1 MNQSTSK
8 TPAKGIQAYL
18 RLLAY
23 VRPYWG
29 AFILSVIGYAI
40 YAGSST
46 AFAQVM
52 KLLIDSIQ
60 EGMNEQRLFFPLLV
74 VGIFVLR
81 GVGTF
86 LGTYFMSYVARQL
99 VHYLRLDLFKR
110 FLVLPARFYDQ
121 HSTGHLVSRL
131 TFNVEQV
138 TGAATNAVT
147 VLLRE
152 GLLVIGLM
160 GYLLWVNW
168 QLALVFV
175 AVSPVIGL
183 VVSYASKRFRKISH
197 RIQNSMGDVTHV
209 ASETLQGY
217 RVVRSFGGKDFEF
230 QRFVKASQYNRTQAM
245 KMALT
250 KAISTPVVQTIVAMA
265 LGILVWLALSPDLM
279 GEMTPGE
286 FIAFLTAAS
295 LMAKPLRQL
304 TEINN
309 TIQQGLA
316 AAMDVFT
323 YLDAP
328 EEEDQGTQTIE
339 RAQGEIS
346 FKNVS
351 FKYGEDLPLA
361 LTNIN
366 FTAKAGEMIALV
378 GRSGGGKSTLASL
391 IPRFYN
397 ATQGEIQLDGI
408 PLTQLTLASL
418 RQQIALVT
426 QQVTLFNDT
435 LAANIAYGITNPDPQ
450 AIEAAAKAAYVMDFA
465 EKLPE
470 GLNTLVGDNGVLLS
484 GGQRQRIAIARAI
497 MKDAPILILDE
508 ATSAL
513 DTESERYIQQ
523 ALEYVMQGRTTFVIA
538 HRLSTIEQADRILV
552 IDQGKIV
559 EEGSH
564 QQLLTQ
570 NGAYAQLHQMQFH
583 EPTSNTLWI
592 NYKPGLKNAGMPPSL
607 VA

>member
-1 MNQSTSK
+1 MNEPITTQKNNTAS
-8 TPAKGIQAYL
+8 PKGIQAYL
-18 RLLAY
+18 RLLTY
-23 VRPYWG
+23 VRPYWP
-29 AFILSVIGYAI
+29 AFILSVLGYAI

-60 EGMNEQRLFFPLLV
+60 EGMSEKRLFFPLLV
-74 VGIFVLR
+74 IGIFMLR

-86 LGTYFMSYVARQL
+86 FGTYFMSYVARQL

-110 FLVLPARFYDQ
+110 FLVLPAYFYDQ

-138 TGAATNAVT
+138 TGAATNAIT

-168 QLALVFV
+168 KLALVFV
-175 AVSPVIGL
+175 AVSPIIGL
-183 VVSYASKRFRKISH
+183 VVNYASKRFRKISH

-217 RVVRSFGGKDFEF
+217 RVVRSFGGTDFEYK
-230 QRFVKASQYNRTQAM
+230 RFLNASEYNRKQAM

-250 KAISTPVVQTIVAMA
+250 KAINTPVVQTLVAIA
-265 LGILVWLALSPDLM
+265 LGVLVWLALSPDLM

-323 YLDAP
+323 FLDAP
-328 EEEDQGTQTIE
+328 AEEDKGTKTIT
-339 RAQGEIS
+339 RARGEVR
-346 FKNVS
+346 FNNVS
-351 FKYGEDLPLA
+351 FRYKEDSPLA
-361 LTNIN
+361 LDKIN
-366 FTAKAGEMIALV
+366 FTAKPGEMIALV

-397 ATQGEIQLDGI
+397 TTEGEILLDGTPI
-408 PLTQLTLASL
+408 TELTLTSL
-418 RQQIALVT
+418 REQIALVT
-426 QQVTLFNDT
+426 QQVTLFNGT
-435 LAANIAYGITNPDPQ
+435 LAANIAYGIENPDPK
-450 AIEAAAKAAYVMDFA
+450 AIEAAANAAYVMNFA
-465 EKLPE
+465 EKLPK

-497 MKDAPILILDE
+497 MKDAPLLILDE

-523 ALEYVMQGRTTFVIA
+523 ALEEVTQGRTTFVIA
-538 HRLSTIEQADRILV
+538 HRLSTIEKADRILV
-552 IDQGKIV
+552 IDQGRIV

-564 QQLLTQ
+564 QELLAL
-570 NGAYAQLHQMQFH
+570 NAAYAQLHQMQFQ
-583 EPTSNTLWI
+583 EGTVGTD
-592 NYKPGLKNAGMPPSL
+592 A
-607 VA
+607 

>member
-1 MNQSTSK
+1 MKEQIPPVAPIKPVPT
-8 TPAKGIQAYL
+8 GIKAYL
-18 RLLAY
+18 RLLSY
-23 VRPYWG
+23 VRPYWP
-29 AFILSVIGYAI
+29 AFVLSVMGYAL
-40 YAGSST
+40 YAASST

-52 KLLIDSIQ
+52 KLLVDSIQ
-60 EGMNEQRLFFPLLV
+60 DGMGEQRLYFPLLV

-86 LGTYFMSYVARQL
+86 FGTYFMSYVARQL

-110 FLVLPARFYDQ
+110 FLVLPSRFYDQ
-121 HSTGHLVSRL
+121 HSSGHLVSRL

-147 VLLRE
+147 VLVRE
-152 GLLVIGLM
+152 GLFVIGLM
-160 GYLLWVNW
+160 SYLLWVNW

-175 AVSPVIGL
+175 AVSPIIGV
-183 VVSYASKRFRKISH
+183 VVSYASRRFRRISH
-197 RIQNSMGDVTHV
+197 RIQNSVGDVTHV

-217 RVVRSFGGKDFEF
+217 RVVRSFGGTEFEY
-230 QRFVKASQYNRTQAM
+230 QRFLKASEYNRTQAM

-265 LGILVWLALSPDLM
+265 LGLLVWLALSPDLM

-316 AAMDVFT
+316 AALDVFT

-328 EEEDQGTQTIE
+328 EEEDTGTKTLV
-339 RAQGEIS
+339 RAKGEIC

-351 FKYGEDLPLA
+351 FRYGEDLPLA

-366 FTAKAGEMIALV
+366 FTAQSGEMIALV
-378 GRSGGGKSTLASL
+378 GRSGGGKSTLANL
-391 IPRFYN
+391 IPRFYD
-397 ATQGEIQLDGI
+397 ATEGEIQLDGVAL
-408 PLTQLTLASL
+408 PALTLTNL
-418 RQQIALVT
+418 REHIALVT
-426 QQVTLFNDT
+426 QQVTLFNAT
-435 LAANIAYGITNPDPQ
+435 LAANIAYGIKDPDPK
-450 AIEAAAKAAYVMDFA
+450 AVEAAAKAAYVLDFA
-465 EKLPE
+465 EKLPL

-523 ALEYVMQGRTTFVIA
+523 ALEEVMKNRTTFVIA
-538 HRLSTIEQADRILV
+538 HRLSTVEKADRILV
-552 IDQGKIV
+552 IDKGQIV
-559 EEGSH
+559 EEGDH
-564 QQLLTQ
+564 QTLLAK
-570 NGAYAQLHQMQFH
+570 NGAYAQLHQLQFQD
-583 EPTSNTLWI
+583 S
-592 NYKPGLKNAGMPPSL
+592 
-607 VA
+607 

>member
-1 MNQSTSK
+1 MNQPTSK

-60 EGMNEQRLFFPLLV
+60 EGMNEKRLFFPLLV

-168 QLALVFV
+168 KLALVFV
-175 AVSPVIGL
+175 AVSPIIGL

-250 KAISTPVVQTIVAMA
+250 KAISTPVVQTIVALA
-265 LGILVWLALSPDLM
+265 LGILVWLALSPNLM

-316 AAMDVFT
+316 AAMDVFS

-328 EEEDQGTQTIE
+328 EEEDQGTKTLE
-339 RAQGEIS
+339 RAKGE
-346 FKNVS
+346 VS
-351 FKYGEDLPLA
+351 FNKVSFRYNEDSPLA
-361 LTNIN
+361 LNKIN
-366 FTAKAGEMIALV
+366 FTAQAGEMIALV

-397 ATQGEIQLDGI
+397 ATEGEVLLDGI
-408 PLTQLTLASL
+408 PITELTLASL
-418 RQQIALVT
+418 REQIALVT

-435 LAANIAYGITNPDPQ
+435 LAANIAYGIKNPNPQ

-465 EKLPE
+465 EKLPQ
-470 GLNTLVGDNGVLLS
+470 GLNTLVGDNGVLFS

-523 ALEYVMQGRTTFVIA
+523 ALEEVTKNRTTFVIA

-552 IDQGKIV
+552 IDKGEIV

-564 QQLLTQ
+564 QALLAK

-583 EPTSNTLWI
+583 EQVTNL
-592 NYKPGLKNAGMPPSL
+592 
-607 VA
+607 

>member
-1 MNQSTSK
+1 MLVKEQIPPVAPIKPVPT
-8 TPAKGIQAYL
+8 GIKAYL
-18 RLLAY
+18 RLLSY
-23 VRPYWG
+23 VRPYWP
-29 AFILSVIGYAI
+29 AFVLSVMGYAL
-40 YAGSST
+40 YAASST

-52 KLLIDSIQ
+52 KLLVDSIQ
-60 EGMNEQRLFFPLLV
+60 DGMGEQRLYFPLLV

-86 LGTYFMSYVARQL
+86 FGTYFMSYVARQL

-110 FLVLPARFYDQ
+110 FLVLPSRFYDQ
-121 HSTGHLVSRL
+121 HSSGHLVSRL

-147 VLLRE
+147 VLVRE
-152 GLLVIGLM
+152 GLFVIGLM
-160 GYLLWVNW
+160 SYLLWVNW

-175 AVSPVIGL
+175 AVSPIIGV
-183 VVSYASKRFRKISH
+183 VVSYASRRFRRISH
-197 RIQNSMGDVTHV
+197 RIQNSVGDVTHV

-217 RVVRSFGGKDFEF
+217 RVVRSFGGTEFEY
-230 QRFVKASQYNRTQAM
+230 QRFLKASEYNRTQAM

-265 LGILVWLALSPDLM
+265 LGLLVWLALSPDLM

-316 AAMDVFT
+316 AALDVFT

-328 EEEDQGTQTIE
+328 EEEDTGTKTLV
-339 RAQGEIS
+339 RAKGEIC

-351 FKYGEDLPLA
+351 FRYGEDLPLA

-366 FTAKAGEMIALV
+366 FTAQSGEMIALV
-378 GRSGGGKSTLASL
+378 GRSGGGKSTLANL
-391 IPRFYN
+391 IPRFYD
-397 ATQGEIQLDGI
+397 ATEGEIQLDGVAL
-408 PLTQLTLASL
+408 PALTLTNL
-418 RQQIALVT
+418 REHIALVT
-426 QQVTLFNDT
+426 QQVTLFNAT
-435 LAANIAYGITNPDPQ
+435 LAANIAYGIKDPDPK
-450 AIEAAAKAAYVMDFA
+450 AVEAAAKAAYVLDFA
-465 EKLPE
+465 EKLPL

-523 ALEYVMQGRTTFVIA
+523 ALEEVMKNRTTFVIA
-538 HRLSTIEQADRILV
+538 HRLSTVEKADRILV
-552 IDQGKIV
+552 IDKGQIV
-559 EEGSH
+559 EEGDH
-564 QQLLTQ
+564 QTLLAK
-570 NGAYAQLHQMQFH
+570 NGAYAQLHQLQFQD
-583 EPTSNTLWI
+583 S
-592 NYKPGLKNAGMPPSL
+592 
-607 VA
+607 

>member
-1 MNQSTSK
+1 MNQPTSK

-60 EGMNEQRLFFPLLV
+60 EGMNEKRLFFPLLV

-168 QLALVFV
+168 KLALVFV
-175 AVSPVIGL
+175 AVSPIIGL
-183 VVSYASKRFRKISH
+183 VVSYASKRFRRISH

-250 KAISTPVVQTIVAMA
+250 KAISTPVVQTIVAMV

-316 AAMDVFT
+316 AAMDVFS

-328 EEEDQGTQTIE
+328 EEEDQGTKTLE
-339 RAQGEIS
+339 RAKGE
-346 FKNVS
+346 VS
-351 FKYGEDLPLA
+351 FNKVSFRYSEDSPLA
-361 LTNIN
+361 LNKIN
-366 FTAKAGEMIALV
+366 FTAQAGEMIALV

-397 ATQGEIQLDGI
+397 ATEGEVLLDGI
-408 PLTQLTLASL
+408 PITELTLASL
-418 RQQIALVT
+418 REQIALVT

-435 LAANIAYGITNPDPQ
+435 LAANIAYGIKNPDPQ

-465 EKLPE
+465 EKLPQ
-470 GLNTLVGDNGVLLS
+470 GLNTLVGDNGVLFS

-523 ALEYVMQGRTTFVIA
+523 ALEEVTKNRTTFVIA

-552 IDQGKIV
+552 IDKGEIV

-564 QQLLTQ
+564 QALLAK

-583 EPTSNTLWI
+583 EQVTNL
-592 NYKPGLKNAGMPPSL
+592 
-607 VA
+607 

>member
-1 MNQSTSK
+1 MKETTNSTTSAK
-8 TPAKGIQAYL
+8 TPPKGVEAYF

-23 VRPYWG
+23 VRPYWP
-29 AFILSVIGYAI
+29 AFLLSVLGYAI

-110 FLVLPARFYDQ
+110 FLVLPARFYDL

-131 TFNVEQV
+131 TFNVEKV
-138 TGAATNAVT
+138 TGAATNAIT

-168 QLALVFV
+168 KLALVFV
-175 AVSPVIGL
+175 AVSPIIGL

-250 KAISTPVVQTIVAMA
+250 KAISTPVVQTIVAIA

-328 EEEDQGTQTIE
+328 EEEDQGTKTLA

-351 FKYGEDLPLA
+351 FQYGEDLPLA

-366 FTAKAGEMIALV
+366 FTAQAGEMIALV

-397 ATQGEIQLDGI
+397 ATQGEVLLDGVPI
-408 PLTQLTLASL
+408 TEFTLASL
-418 RQQIALVT
+418 REQIALVT

-435 LAANIAYGITNPDPQ
+435 LAANIAYGIKNPDPQ

-465 EKLPE
+465 EKLPQ

-497 MKDAPILILDE
+497 MKNTPILILDE

-523 ALEYVMQGRTTFVIA
+523 ALEHVMQGRTTFVIA

-552 IDQGKIV
+552 IDQGQIV

-564 QQLLTQ
+564 QELLAK

-583 EPTSNTLWI
+583 EPASNTL
-592 NYKPGLKNAGMPPSL
+592 
-607 VA
+607 

>member
-1 MNQSTSK
+1 MNQPTSK

-60 EGMNEQRLFFPLLV
+60 EGMNEKRLFFPLLV

-175 AVSPVIGL
+175 AVSPIIGL

-250 KAISTPVVQTIVAMA
+250 KAISTPVVQTIVALA
-265 LGILVWLALSPDLM
+265 LGILVWLALSPNLM

-316 AAMDVFT
+316 AAMDVFS

-328 EEEDQGTQTIE
+328 EEEDQGTKTLE
-339 RAQGEIS
+339 RAKGE
-346 FKNVS
+346 VS
-351 FKYGEDLPLA
+351 FNKVSFRYNEDSPLA
-361 LTNIN
+361 LNKIN
-366 FTAKAGEMIALV
+366 FTAQAGEMIALV

-397 ATQGEIQLDGI
+397 ATEGEVQLDGI
-408 PLTQLTLASL
+408 PITELTLASL
-418 RQQIALVT
+418 REQIALVT

-435 LAANIAYGITNPDPQ
+435 LAANIAYGIKNPNPQ

-465 EKLPE
+465 EKLPQ
-470 GLNTLVGDNGVLLS
+470 GLNTLVGDNGVLFS

-523 ALEYVMQGRTTFVIA
+523 ALEEVTKNRTTFVIA

-552 IDQGKIV
+552 IDKGEIV

-564 QQLLTQ
+564 QALLAK

-583 EPTSNTLWI
+583 EQVTNL
-592 NYKPGLKNAGMPPSL
+592 
-607 VA
+607 

>member
-1 MNQSTSK
+1 MQVNEPNAQANT
-8 TPAKGIQAYL
+8 TQAPKGIQAYF

-23 VRPYWG
+23 VRPYWP
-29 AFILSVIGYAI
+29 AFILSVLGYAI
-40 YAGSST
+40 YAASST
-46 AFAQVM
+46 GFAQVM

-60 EGMNEQRLFFPLLV
+60 GGMDDKRLYFPLLV
-74 VGIFVLR
+74 VGIFALR

-86 LGTYFMSYVARQL
+86 LGTYFMTYVARQL
-99 VHYLRLDLFKR
+99 IHYLRLDLFKR

-138 TGAATNAVT
+138 TGAATNAIT
-147 VLLRE
+147 VLVRE

-168 QLALVFV
+168 KLALVFV
-175 AVSPVIGL
+175 AVSPIIGL

-197 RIQNSMGDVTHV
+197 RIQNSMGDITHV

-217 RVVRSFGGKDFEF
+217 RVVRSFGGTPFEY
-230 QRFVKASQYNRTQAM
+230 QRFVKASDYNRKQAM

-250 KAISTPVVQTIVAMA
+250 KAISTPVVQIIVAAA
-265 LGILVWLALSPDLM
+265 LGLLVWLALSPDLM

-295 LMAKPLRQL
+295 LMAKPLREL

-328 EEEDQGTQTIE
+328 EEEDQGTKTIA
-339 RAQGEIS
+339 RAQGEVS

-351 FKYGEDLPLA
+351 FRYGEDTPLA
-361 LTNIN
+361 LENIN
-366 FTAKAGEMIALV
+366 FTAKPGEMIALV
-378 GRSGGGKSTLASL
+378 GRSGGGKSTLANL

-397 ATQGEIQLDGI
+397 ATEGEVQLDGI
-408 PLTQLTLASL
+408 PITELTLASL
-418 RQQIALVT
+418 REQIALVT

-435 LAANIAYGITNPDPQ
+435 LAANIAYGIDKPDPQ
-450 AIEAAAKAAYVMDFA
+450 AIETAAKAAYVMDFA
-465 EKLPE
+465 EKLPQ
-470 GLNTLVGDNGVLLS
+470 GINTLVGDNGVLLS

-523 ALEYVMQGRTTFVIA
+523 ALEHVMQGRTTFVIA

-559 EEGSH
+559 EEGTH
-564 QQLLTQ
+564 QELIAL
-570 NGAYAQLHQMQFH
+570 NAAYAQLHQMQFK
-583 EPTSNTLWI
+583 ESATSN
-592 NYKPGLKNAGMPPSL
+592 NE
-607 VA
+607 

>member
-1 MNQSTSK
+1 MNQTQTSK
-8 TPAKGIQAYL
+8 QAPTGLNAYL
-18 RLLAY
+18 RLLSY
-23 VRPYWG
+23 VRPYWP
-29 AFILSVIGYAI
+29 AFILSVLGYAL
-40 YAGSST
+40 YAASST

-52 KLLIDSIQ
+52 KLLVDSIQ
-60 EGMNEQRLFFPLLV
+60 DGMTEKRLFFPLLV
-74 VGIFVLR
+74 VGIFALR

-86 LGTYFMSYVARQL
+86 FGTYFMTYVARQL
-99 VHYLRLDLFKR
+99 IHYLRLDLFKR
-110 FLVLPARFYDQ
+110 FLVLPAGFYDK
-121 HSTGHLVSRL
+121 HSSGHLVSRL

-138 TGAATNAVT
+138 TGAATNAIT
-147 VLLRE
+147 VLVRE
-152 GLLVIGLM
+152 GLFVVGLM

-168 QLALVFV
+168 KLALVFV

-183 VVSYASKRFRKISH
+183 VVSYASKRFRRLSH

-217 RVVRSFGGKDFEF
+217 RVVRSFGGTEFEY
-230 QRFVKASQYNRTQAM
+230 QRFLKASEYNRAQAM

-250 KAISTPVVQTIVAMA
+250 KAINTPVVQTIVAIA

-328 EEEDQGTQTIE
+328 EEEDKGTKTLE
-339 RAQGEIS
+339 RAQGE
-346 FKNVS
+346 VS
-351 FKYGEDLPLA
+351 FKKVSFQYAQDKPLA
-361 LTNIN
+361 LNQVN
-366 FTAKAGEMIALV
+366 FTAKPGEMIALV
-378 GRSGGGKSTLASL
+378 GRSGGGKSTLANL

-397 ATQGEIQLDGI
+397 ATQGEIQLDGLPI
-408 PLTQLTLASL
+408 TELTLASL
-418 RQQIALVT
+418 REQIALVT

-435 LAANIAYGITNPDPQ
+435 LAANIAYGIKDPDPK
-450 AIEAAAKAAYVMDFA
+450 AIEAAAKAAFVMDFA

-513 DTESERYIQQ
+513 DTESERFIQQ
-523 ALEYVMQGRTTFVIA
+523 ALEEVMQGRTSFVIA

-552 IDQGKIV
+552 IDQGQIV
-559 EEGSH
+559 EEGNH
-564 QQLLTQ
+564 QELLAL
-570 NGAYAQLHQMQFH
+570 NGAYAQLHQLQFH
-583 EPTSNTLWI
+583 EQIQPEHE
-592 NYKPGLKNAGMPPSL
+592 
-607 VA
+607 

>member
-1 MNQSTSK
+1 MKQQIPPAAPIEPNV
-8 TPAKGIQAYL
+8 TPVAPPGIKAYF
-18 RLLAY
+18 RLLSY
-23 VRPYWG
+23 VRSYWP
-29 AFILSVIGYAI
+29 AFVLSVLGYAV
-40 YAGSST
+40 YAASST
-46 AFAQVM
+46 GFAQVM
-52 KLLIDSIQ
+52 KLLVDSIQ
-60 EGMNEQRLFFPLLV
+60 DGMSEQRLYFPLLV
-74 VGIFVLR
+74 VGIFTLR

-86 LGTYFMSYVARQL
+86 FGTYFMSYVARQL

-110 FLVLPARFYDQ
+110 FLVLPSRFYDQ
-121 HSTGHLVSRL
+121 DSSGHLVSRL
-131 TFNVEQV
+131 SFNVEPV
-138 TGAATNAVT
+138 TGAATNAIT
-147 VLLRE
+147 VLVRE
-152 GLLVIGLM
+152 GLFVIGLM
-160 GYLLWVNW
+160 SYLLWVNW

-175 AVSPVIGL
+175 AVSPIIGV

-197 RIQNSMGDVTHV
+197 RIQNSVGDVTHV

-217 RVVRSFGGKDFEF
+217 RVVRSFGGTEFEY
-230 QRFVKASQYNRTQAM
+230 QRFLKASEYNRTQAM

-250 KAISTPVVQTIVAMA
+250 KAISTPVVQIIVAMA
-265 LGILVWLALSPDLM
+265 LGLLVWLALSPDLM

-316 AAMDVFT
+316 AALDVFT

-328 EEEDQGTQTIE
+328 EEEDNGTKTLP
-339 RAQGEIS
+339 RAKGEIC

-351 FKYGEDLPLA
+351 FRYGADLPLA

-366 FTAKAGEMIALV
+366 FTAKPGEMIALV

-391 IPRFYN
+391 IPRFYD
-397 ATQGEIQLDGI
+397 ATEGEIQLDGVAL
-408 PLTQLTLASL
+408 PELALANL
-418 RQQIALVT
+418 REHIALVT

-435 LAANIAYGITNPDPQ
+435 LAANIAYGMQNPDPK

-465 EKLPE
+465 EKLPL

-484 GGQRQRIAIARAI
+484 GGQLQRIAIARAI

-513 DTESERYIQQ
+513 DTESERYIQK
-523 ALEYVMQGRTTFVIA
+523 ALEHVMQGRTTFVIA
-538 HRLSTIEQADRILV
+538 HRLSTIEQANRILV

-564 QQLLTQ
+564 KELLAL
-570 NGAYAQLHQMQFH
+570 NGAYAQLHQLQFQD
-583 EPTSNTLWI
+583 
-592 NYKPGLKNAGMPPSL
+592 A
-607 VA
+607 

>member
-1 MNQSTSK
+1 MLVKEQ
-8 TPAKGIQAYL
+8 TPPVAPIKPAPKPAPTPTGIKAYF
-18 RLLAY
+18 RLLSY
-23 VRPYWG
+23 VRPYWP
-29 AFILSVIGYAI
+29 AFVLSVMGYAL
-40 YAGSST
+40 YAASST

-52 KLLIDSIQ
+52 KLLVDSIQ
-60 EGMNEQRLFFPLLV
+60 DGMGEQRLYFPLLV

-86 LGTYFMSYVARQL
+86 FGTYFMSYVARQL

-110 FLVLPARFYDQ
+110 FLVLPSRFYDQ
-121 HSTGHLVSRL
+121 HSSGHLVSRL

-147 VLLRE
+147 VLVRE
-152 GLLVIGLM
+152 GLFVIGLM
-160 GYLLWVNW
+160 SYLLWVNW

-175 AVSPVIGL
+175 AVSPIIGV
-183 VVSYASKRFRKISH
+183 VVSYASRRFRKISH
-197 RIQNSMGDVTHV
+197 RIQNSVGDVTHV

-217 RVVRSFGGKDFEF
+217 RVVRSFGGTEFEY
-230 QRFVKASQYNRTQAM
+230 QRFLKASEYNRTQAM

-265 LGILVWLALSPDLM
+265 LGLLVWLALSPDLM

-316 AAMDVFT
+316 AALDVFT

-328 EEEDQGTQTIE
+328 EEEDAGTKTLA
-339 RAQGEIS
+339 RAKGEIC

-351 FKYGEDLPLA
+351 FRYDKDLPLA
-361 LTNIN
+361 LTHIN
-366 FTAKAGEMIALV
+366 FTAQSGEMIALV

-391 IPRFYN
+391 IPRFYDV
-397 ATQGEIQLDGI
+397 TEGEIQLDGVAL
-408 PLTQLTLASL
+408 PALTLVNL
-418 RQQIALVT
+418 REHIALVT

-435 LAANIAYGITNPDPQ
+435 LAANIAYGIKDPDPK

-465 EKLPE
+465 EKLPL

-497 MKDAPILILDE
+497 MKDAPVLILDE

-523 ALEYVMQGRTTFVIA
+523 ALEQVMKGRTTFVIA
-538 HRLSTIEQADRILV
+538 HRLSTVEKADRILV
-552 IDQGKIV
+552 IDKGQIV
-559 EEGSH
+559 EEGNH
-564 QQLLTQ
+564 QTLLAKK
-570 NGAYAQLHQMQFH
+570 GAYAQLHQLQFQD
-583 EPTSNTLWI
+583 
-592 NYKPGLKNAGMPPSL
+592 A
-607 VA
+607 

>member
-1 MNQSTSK
+1 MLVKEQIPPVAPIK
-8 TPAKGIQAYL
+8 PAPTPTGIKAYF
-18 RLLAY
+18 RLLSY
-23 VRPYWG
+23 VRPYWP
-29 AFILSVIGYAI
+29 AFVLSVMGYAL
-40 YAGSST
+40 YAASST

-52 KLLIDSIQ
+52 KLLVDSIQ
-60 EGMNEQRLFFPLLV
+60 DGMGEQRLYFPLLV

-86 LGTYFMSYVARQL
+86 FGTYFMSYVARQL

-110 FLVLPARFYDQ
+110 FLVLPSRFYDQ
-121 HSTGHLVSRL
+121 HSSGHLVSRL

-147 VLLRE
+147 VLVRE
-152 GLLVIGLM
+152 GLFVIGLM
-160 GYLLWVNW
+160 SYLLWVNW

-175 AVSPVIGL
+175 AVSPIIGV
-183 VVSYASKRFRKISH
+183 VVSYASRRFRRISH
-197 RIQNSMGDVTHV
+197 RIQNSVGDVTHV

-217 RVVRSFGGKDFEF
+217 RVVRSFGGTAFEY
-230 QRFVKASQYNRTQAM
+230 QRFLKASEYNRTQAM

-265 LGILVWLALSPDLM
+265 LGLLVWLALSPDLM

-316 AAMDVFT
+316 AALDVFT

-328 EEEDQGTQTIE
+328 EEEDAGTKTLA
-339 RAQGEIS
+339 RAKGEIC

-351 FKYGEDLPLA
+351 FRYDKDLPLA

-366 FTAKAGEMIALV
+366 FTAQSGEMIALV

-391 IPRFYN
+391 IPRFYDV
-397 ATQGEIQLDGI
+397 TEGEIQLDGVAL
-408 PLTQLTLASL
+408 PTLTLVNL
-418 RQQIALVT
+418 REHIALVT

-435 LAANIAYGITNPDPQ
+435 LAANIAYGIKDPDPK
-450 AIEAAAKAAYVMDFA
+450 AIEAAAKAAYVLDFA
-465 EKLPE
+465 EKLPL

-497 MKDAPILILDE
+497 MKDAPVLILDE

-523 ALEYVMQGRTTFVIA
+523 ALEQVMKGRTTFVIA
-538 HRLSTIEQADRILV
+538 HRLSTVEKADRILV
-552 IDQGKIV
+552 IDKGQIV
-559 EEGSH
+559 EEGNH
-564 QQLLTQ
+564 QTLLAKK
-570 NGAYAQLHQMQFH
+570 GAYAQLHQLQFQD
-583 EPTSNTLWI
+583 
-592 NYKPGLKNAGMPPSL
+592 A
-607 VA
+607 

>member
-1 MNQSTSK
+1 MNQPTSK

-60 EGMNEQRLFFPLLV
+60 EGMNEKRLFFPLLV

-168 QLALVFV
+168 KLALVFV
-175 AVSPVIGL
+175 AVSPIIGL
-183 VVSYASKRFRKISH
+183 VVSYASKRFRRISH

-250 KAISTPVVQTIVAMA
+250 KAISTPVVQTIVALA
-265 LGILVWLALSPDLM
+265 LGILVWLALSPNLM

-316 AAMDVFT
+316 AAMDVFN

-328 EEEDQGTQTIE
+328 EEEDQGTKTLE
-339 RAQGEIS
+339 RAKGE
-346 FKNVS
+346 VS
-351 FKYGEDLPLA
+351 FNKVSFRYSEDSPLA
-361 LTNIN
+361 LNNIN
-366 FTAKAGEMIALV
+366 FTAQAGEMIALV

-397 ATQGEIQLDGI
+397 ATEGEVLLDGI
-408 PLTQLTLASL
+408 PITELTLANL
-418 RQQIALVT
+418 REQIALVT

-435 LAANIAYGITNPDPQ
+435 LAANIAYGIKNPDPQ

-465 EKLPE
+465 EKLPQ
-470 GLNTLVGDNGVLLS
+470 GLNTLVGDNGVLFS

-523 ALEYVMQGRTTFVIA
+523 ALEEVTKNRTTFVIA

-552 IDQGKIV
+552 IDKGEIV

-564 QQLLTQ
+564 QALLAK

-583 EPTSNTLWI
+583 EQVTNL
-592 NYKPGLKNAGMPPSL
+592 
-607 VA
+607 